1 MPTSARNY
9 TSASCP
15 LQSQV
20 FSPLAIVS
28 SILEGNKQIYMH

>member
-1 MPTSARNY
+1 MPASARNY

-15 LQSQV
+15 LQSQIS
-20 FSPLAIVS
+20 FPLAIVT